1 MTAIPNDTPFK
12 AQRGEHVIVIDII
25 TGPIVL
31 SRSLDDGVTFKPM
44 TDGNFT
50 VTVDGTIKLGD
61 DIIYKASVP
70 GGDFLRISPAD
81 TAIQVDPILNP

>member
-1 MTAIPNDTPFK
+1 MTTITNDTPFK
-12 AQRGEHVIVIDII
+12 AQRGKHVVIVDII

-31 SRSLDDGVTFKPM
+31 SRSLDKGVTFKPM
-44 TDGNFT
+44 TDGNFLAT
-50 VTVDGTIKLGD
+50 QDRTMILGD

-81 TAIQVDPILNP
+81 PQIQVDPILNP